1 MNSGDIHLYI
11 MFGTAM
17 IIFSLLW
24 VYIFISGILEDRK
37 EEKERRK
44 KYLCSWCNQSL
55 SDNQKY
61 DVFIMYRGSDW
72 IFCSWKCAYQFI
84 KNEIIHTV

>member
-1 MNSGDIHLYI
+1 MNSRDIYLFI
-11 MFGTAM
+11 MS
-17 IIFSLLW
+17 ILILILPQ

-37 EEKERRK
+37 LEKERRR

-55 SDNQKY
+55 SDNWKH
-61 DVFIMYRGSDW
+61 DVSIMHRDSNW